1 MSSNKGRDYPD
12 GTLVFLE
19 YSSNNLLSTD
29 DYDRDHQTSK
39 RGMFYWLKGVFF
51 KNVVLART
59 SRIDEV
65 WSDYSQRRSYSSTG
79 MYDEKPSHYGQID
92 NGSYNGAP
100 QAPSDAGSDTKK
112 RSRSFVRPIIR
123 SAVPNSQITR
133 IAKRP
138 SQSGRGIFLH
148 HSFILY

>member
-1 MSSNKGRDYPD
+1 
-12 GTLVFLE
+12 
-19 YSSNNLLSTD
+19 
-29 DYDRDHQTSK
+29 
-39 RGMFYWLKGVFF
+39 
-51 KNVVLART
+51 
-59 SRIDEV
+59 
-65 WSDYSQRRSYSSTG
+65 